1 MGLRNPELSNC
12 ARTAHRSTNC
22 GEYQLPQTHIIQ
34 NVIVANQTE
43 NSDIQI
49 TLPVPDTNIHNSSK
63 EVMRTSIPKIKYNF
77 RNHNNTNY
85 HSKYAGH
92 IDGTNNKN
100 KKNSSQRKTG
110 EGRKCTNQ
118 GKCSQSTVPPPY
130 APVQKSKS
138 FQISKRS
145 PAYTV
150 SSPYLREN
158 EKTISDPKIFKVPQ
172 FYLRVADSNKNSLH
186 IPYKDTTIHETTIPI
201 TIENLS
207 PQQKYFSLFHT
218 VASRTIP
225 VETISSKKHSTNT
238 VQIVASNNT
247 ATDDP
252 T

>member
-100 KKNSSQRKTG
+100 KKIVRREKP
-110 EGRKCTNQ
+110 
-118 GKCSQSTVPPPY
+118 GKEENVQIKENVANLQYHHHTHRSKNRNPFKYRNDLQHIQY
-130 APVQKSKS
+130 QAPTYERMKK
-138 FQISKRS
+138 
-145 PAYTV
+145 
-150 SSPYLREN
+150 
-158 EKTISDPKIFKVPQ
+158 
-172 FYLRVADSNKNSLH
+172 
-186 IPYKDTTIHETTIPI
+186 
-201 TIENLS
+201 LS
-207 PQQKYFSLFHT
+207 PIQKYLKY
-218 VASRTIP
+218 RN
-225 VETISSKKHSTNT
+225 STY
-238 VQIVASNNT
+238 V
-247 ATDDP
+247 
-252 T
+252 